1 MVTPL
6 LHAVVCFNGFTLQN
20 RIHTSSGACPPP
32 QHLAAIDALLRFCA
46 VRCNAKRPH
55 VLQPALR
62 CDAVQPALQCDAV
75 QPALQCD
82 AVQPALRCDAV
93 QPAGFSGAH
102 LQSGDVWETDALA
115 DEEDGSGFEAG
126 LEMDAA
132 DDAGDHYPF
141 PWDDGPFVAD
151 DMDDAA
157 APCPAHYSSDQFSS

>member
-6 LHAVVCFNGFTLQN
+6 LHAVVCFNRFTLQY

-55 VLQPALR
+55 V
-62 CDAVQPALQCDAV
+62 VQPALQCDVV
-75 QPALQCD
+75 QPALQCN
-82 AVQPALRCDAV
+82 AVQPE
-93 QPAGFSGAH
+93 GFSGAH
-102 LQSGDVWETDALA
+102 LQGGDVWETDAVA
-115 DEEDGSGFEAG
+115 DEEGGSGFEAG

-151 DMDDAA
+151 DIDDAA
-157 APCPAHYSSDQFSS
+157 APCPMHYSSDQFSS

>member
-1 MVTPL
+1 MERAGQQALRHCARMVIPL
-6 LHAVVCFNGFTLQN
+6 LHAVVFFYGFTLQN
-20 RIHTSSGACPPP
+20 RIHTSSGACHPP
-32 QHLAAIDALLRFCA
+32 QHLAAIDALLSFC
-46 VRCNAKRPH
+46 VVLCNAKRSH
-55 VLQPALR
+55 
-62 CDAVQPALQCDAV
+62 AVQPALQCDVV
-75 QPALQCD
+75 QPALQ
-82 AVQPALRCDAV
+82 CDAV

-115 DEEDGSGFEAG
+115 DEEGDSGFEAG